1 MKMNENQINKIEGRG
16 KPVKEVLSQKYTI
29 DYFQR
34 EYRWERKH
42 IEQMLYDLTS
52 VFKECYKYGDD
63 AQKAST
69 YKSYFMGPYIVT
81 QRQNG
86 TLSLIDGQQRFT
98 SLTLLLIYL
107 SKLSPDSACDISP
120 LIFGRK
126 YGKSS
131 YNLQIPDR
139 KDVMDYLYNEEEIKD
154 ESLLDSSSLTIM
166 ERYSDIEE
174 LFNDDLKESGI
185 VEVFIYWLLEN
196 VQLVEILSY
205 SDDNSYT
212 IFETMND
219 RGCNLTSTEMLK
231 SLMLSKIKE
240 GEIRN
245 ECNESWRQTFSKL
258 LAEGKDFDSEFVRAW
273 LRAKYCEIKS
283 KDDSDFE
290 NVGVGFHRWVKDNLS
305 VMKSGKSSHEIE
317 MMIKEDLPFY
327 AKWLLF
333 IRKEEKS
340 GAGLMRI
347 MDSFSMS
354 KSLAYPLYLSPI
366 NQTDTELV
374 IKEKIEIVA
383 KTIDRFIA
391 RRLLS
396 NQTVA
401 QASIRYTVY
410 SFILRIRSCQLDE
423 LKDACKKF
431 ISDSAPTVKE
441 LPLLKSLSIKFIR
454 YVIFRINCHTIPLT
468 DINGKSFLTS
478 SFPQR
483 MPLMVTLKK
492 EDVPLSGRDYKT
504 FDVTL
509 SSVYSSTQKFFAHD
523 DICKQVREN
532 KGDDMKNKYIQAIPG
547 ISNTDVSK
555 RMRMF
560 FASVI
565 DSIWGNNL

>member
-1 MKMNENQINKIEGRG
+1 MNENQINKIEGRG
-16 KPVKEVLSQKYTI
+16 KPVKDVLSQKYTI

-52 VFKECYKYGDD
+52 VFKECYKKGDD
-63 AQKAST
+63 AQKASL

-86 TLSLIDGQQRFT
+86 TFSLIDGQQRFT

-107 SKLSPDSACDISP
+107 SKLSPDSACDIFP
-120 LIFGRK
+120 LIYGRK
-126 YGKSS
+126 YGKAS

-139 KDVMDYLYNEEEIKD
+139 KGVMDYLYNEKEIED

-166 ERYSDIEE
+166 ERYADIEE
-174 LFNDDLKESGI
+174 LFNDELKKPEV

-205 SDDNSYT
+205 SDENAYT

-231 SLMLSKIKE
+231 SLMLSKINE
-240 GEIRN
+240 SQIRSD
-245 ECNESWRQTFSKL
+245 CNESWRQTFAKL
-258 LAEGKDFDSEFVRAW
+258 LAEGKDFDGEFVRAW

-317 MMIKEDLPFY
+317 MLIKEDLPFY
-327 AKWLLF
+327 AKWLLY
-333 IRKEEKS
+333 IRGEERYGS
-340 GAGLMRI
+340 SLMHL

-354 KSLAYPLYLSPI
+354 KSLAYPLYLAPI
-366 NQTDTELV
+366 NQTDTEVV
-374 IKEKIEIVA
+374 IKEKIGIMA
-383 KTIDRFIA
+383 KTIDCFIV
-391 RRLLS
+391 RRLLG
-396 NQTVA
+396 NLTVA

-410 SFILRIRSCQLDE
+410 SFILRIRSCNLEE
-423 LKDACKKF
+423 LKEACKKF
-431 ISDSAPTVKE
+431 ISDSAPMVKV
-441 LPLLKSLSIKFIR
+441 LPLIKSLSIKFIR
-454 YVIFRINCHTIPLT
+454 YVVYRINCYTIPMT
-468 DINGKSFLTS
+468 DINGKSYLTS

-483 MPLMVTLKK
+483 MPLMVNLKGNDVSLSGKDYKTL
-492 EDVPLSGRDYKT
+492 DVPLSA
-504 FDVTL
+504 
-509 SSVYSSTQKFFAHD
+509 VYSSTQKFFMHD

-532 KGDDMKNKYIQAIPG
+532 EGDDMNSMYIQKISG
-547 ISNTDVSK
+547 ITNTDDSK
-555 RMRMF
+555 RMRLF
-560 FASVI
+560 YTFII
-565 DSIWGNNL
+565 DAIWGDRL